1 MRVLTLLA
9 FLAGALC
16 SAKAGTRTQVR
27 LVLSAEAARPGET
40 VLAGVLLLAL
50 LLAAGW
56 VIFQVMAQ
64 QGRLLLRLET
74 LEARLAEA
82 GLSVAPPA
90 AGTAV
95 LTLAEQDIRAR
106 ASD

>member
-40 VLAGVLLLAL
+40 VLAGVLLK
-50 LLAAGW
+50 
-56 VIFQVMAQ
+56 M
-64 QGRLLLRLET
+64 
-74 LEARLAEA
+74 
-82 GLSVAPPA
+82 
-90 AGTAV
+90 
-95 LTLAEQDIRAR
+95 
-106 ASD
+106 